1 MHWRGK
7 GGGGDGE
14 WGREGEEGE
23 GEGGG
28 WNTEI
33 IISYQGVEDPKLPA
47 LVTKLRNTY
56 QASVTSRETAMDY
69 GCLLTQTSP
78 TYASR
83 TVTVLLRS
91 RVPLAYLNLSQAQLT
106 VWNSTHK

>member
-1 MHWRGK
+1 MGQGGEGMGQ
-7 GGGGDGE
+7 GGGG
-14 WGREGEEGE
+14 
-23 GEGGG
+23 GGG

-56 QASVTSRETAMDY
+56 QASVTSTETAMDY

-83 TVTVLLRS
+83 TVTVLLHS

-106 VWNSTHK
+106 VWNTCSTHK